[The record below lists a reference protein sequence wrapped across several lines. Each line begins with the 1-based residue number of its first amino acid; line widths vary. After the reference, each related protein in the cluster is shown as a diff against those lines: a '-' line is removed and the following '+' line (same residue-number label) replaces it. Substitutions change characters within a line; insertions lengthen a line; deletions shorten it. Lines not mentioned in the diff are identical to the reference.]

1 MRLDRDLDRERS
13 SLVRMHAHLLINEAH
28 ETLHP
33 IQNGL
38 NLKLNS

>member
-1 MRLDRDLDRERS
+1 MRLDRDLDRERLT
-13 SLVRMHAHLLINEAH
+13 LVTMHSHLWVDETH

-38 NLKLNS
+38 NLKLNG